1 VIQVSFAPVRD
12 GRHAGRL
19 IVTTLPPSG
28 TSARSNPAV
37 QAFIQ
42 LTATAVTAA
51 IQVLYYC
58 TFHQS
63 V

>member
-51 IQVLYYC
+51 IQVLY
-58 TFHQS
+58 
-63 V
+63 